1 MKRFRVGIVT
11 MEATPWELEDN
22 FQRMEEYVREAA
34 RRRAHLVIAPEGILD
49 GYVCGADPNV
59 TEEGMVGIAQRIP
72 DGPYLKRGGA
82 LANELGIYL
91 IFGFLERDGE
101 ELLNSCALFDPDG
114 EIIAKFSKVHTAGEA
129 FITPGKELAPVDT
142 PLGRVGMLIC
152 KDRSVPE
159 NFRALGVQGAEMVF
173 LPMDGSG
180 GPTNTEMLRQRA
192 RDNVCWIVSA
202 NTWSCAVIDPTGDV
216 YLEKYES
223 ECVSVQRMGPGR
235 PGQRGPESEVQTP
248 QARPVRPHRRVAGGR
263 PLLRRDRQPHGG
275 GRGFRRR
282 PAEVRPAAGTA
293 QVASI
298 VTQVAGRFGTSRKPM
313 SAPLLSLALLP
324 IPFASTLGRAG
335 LSPEYVRLPVLNDEI
350 YISLRRYTK

>member
-82 LANELGIYL
+82 LAKELGIYL

-223 ECVSVQRMGPGR
+223 ECVSVQRMGPDD
-235 PGQRGPESEVQTP
+235 
-248 QARPVRPHRRVAGGR
+248 QAKEGLRAKFRHRRPDLYDPIAESLEDGHFYDETGNLTEEGAASGAG
-263 PLLRRDRQPHGG
+263 LRT
-275 GRGFRRR
+275 FVRRR
-282 PAEVRPAAGTA
+282 E
-293 QVASI
+293 
-298 VTQVAGRFGTSRKPM
+298 
-313 SAPLLSLALLP
+313 
-324 IPFASTLGRAG
+324 
-335 LSPEYVRLPVLNDEI
+335 RL
-350 YISLRRYTK
+350 K